1 MSQNPVVAPTDA
13 PDVLRCPPP
22 EVSAEDARRLLAEHW
37 GIEVT
42 TLTNFP
48 SERDVNLMVNGEYV
62 LKVSNPAE
70 PLDVIDMET
79 RVLRHAQ
86 SVAPDLSVPRTI
98 STVTGQDQ
106 VTMLD
111 RSGRSC
117 AARLITV
124 LPGLVAEG
132 LPVTKELAES
142 MGAICARAS
151 IALQGF
157 FHPAAGRIID
167 WDVRR
172 AAEVLAEASP
182 QALQVSEGSFAELK
196 ERCRAAGQAAY
207 ALPSGVNH
215 ADVTLTNVMVT
226 DGTISGLIDFGDM
239 HHTAHVCDLAI
250 ALTSVLRNTAS
261 RQVVGIWELTRAV
274 IDGYQRHRPLS
285 PDEVD
290 ILGDLVLCRLALT
303 LAISARRGR
312 EYEGNSAYINQWD
325 APAIRVLQELSSIS
339 SEELT
344 ARLRRIAG
352 TSHIRR
358 ADGEGGSARAEPDLL
373 DRRGRVMGGSLS
385 PLFYERPLQ
394 IVRGTGPWLV
404 DADGNR
410 YLDAY
415 NNVAVVGHA
424 HPAVVQAVSRQLAT
438 VNPHSRYLHPN
449 VVELAER
456 LVATTPEGLD
466 TVLFTTSG
474 TEANDL
480 AWRLATAWTGGSGA
494 VIAEYAYHGS
504 SKWLA
509 DLSPNEWPSGYRPA
523 HVATFAAPR
532 AETGGID
539 HATAVDRIA
548 AAAGELRAAGDIPAL
563 VLADI
568 GFTSEGILDAP
579 DPFVQGLADGAH
591 AQDALFLADEVQ
603 AGFGR
608 IGPPLWRF
616 AAHGVVPDLVTLG
629 KPMGAGYPIG
639 AVITRREIADRLAE
653 EYEYFSTFAATPA
666 AAVASLAVLDVL
678 QDSDILDSVVTVGCY
693 LREQL
698 RDLAQGHDRL
708 GSVRG
713 SGLIAG
719 VDILGPDGTPDRRYA
734 RTVLN
739 ALTRHGVLA
748 GLTGPTGAVLKIRP
762 PLIWEPSHVDR
773 LISALRLTLEA
784 TG

>member
-1 MSQNPVVAPTDA
+1 MSHTPVAGPA
-13 PDVLRCPPP
+13 SGPDVLRCPPP
-22 EVSAEDARRLLAEHW
+22 ELSAEDAERLLAEQW
-37 GIEVT
+37 GIEVV
-42 TLTNFP
+42 TLTNLP
-48 SERDVNLMVNGEYV
+48 SERDVNLMVNGRYV

-79 RVLRHAQ
+79 RALRHAQ
-86 SVAPDLSVPRTI
+86 LVAPDLSLPRTI
-98 STVTGQDQ
+98 STVDGQDQ
-106 VTMLD
+106 ATVLD
-111 RSGRSC
+111 RSGRSS

-124 LPGLVAEG
+124 LPGVVAEG

-157 FHPAAGRIID
+157 FHPAAARAID

-172 AAEVLAEASP
+172 AAEVLADASP
-182 QALQVSEGSFAELK
+182 QTLQLSEESFAEL
-196 ERCRAAGQAAY
+196 EQRCRTAGQAAY

-215 ADVTLTNVMVT
+215 ADVTLTNVLVT
-226 DGTISGLIDFGDM
+226 DGSVTGLIDFGDT

-250 ALTSVLRNTAS
+250 ALTSVLRNTAP
-261 RQVVGIWELTRAV
+261 RQVVGSWELTRAV
-274 IDGYQRHRPLS
+274 IDGYQRHRVLS

-303 LAISARRGR
+303 LTISARRGR
-312 EYEGNSAYINQWD
+312 EYEDNSAYINQWD
-325 APAIRVLQELSSIS
+325 AAAIRVLRELTSIS
-339 SEELT
+339 ADELT
-344 ARLRRIAG
+344 ARLHRIAG
-352 TSHIRR
+352 T
-358 ADGEGGSARAEPDLL
+358 ARLPRTGRGDHHATGPELL
-373 DRRGRVMGGSLS
+373 DRRHRVMGGSLS

-394 IVRGTGPWLV
+394 IVRGTGPWLI

-424 HPAVVQAVSRQLAT
+424 HPTVVQAMSRQLAV
-438 VNPHSRYLHPN
+438 VNPHSRYLHPH

-456 LVATTPEGLD
+456 LVATMPDGLD

-480 AWRLATAWTGGSGA
+480 AWRLATAWTGGNGA
-494 VIAEYAYHGS
+494 VIAEHAYHGS

-509 DLSPNEWPSGYRPA
+509 DLSPNEWPAGHRPA

-532 AETGGID
+532 AEAGGID
-539 HATAVDRIA
+539 HATAVDRVAI
-548 AAAGELRAAGDIPAL
+548 AAGELRVAGDRPAL
-563 VLADI
+563 VLADL

-579 DPFVQGLADGAH
+579 DSFVRGLVDGAH
-591 AQDALFLADEVQ
+591 AQGALFLADEVQ
-603 AGFGR
+603 VGFGR
-608 IGPPLWRF
+608 IGPALWRF
-616 AAHGVVPDLVTLG
+616 AAHGLVPDLVTLG

-639 AVITRREIADRLAE
+639 AVVTRREIADRLAE
-653 EYEYFSTFAATPA
+653 KYAYFSTFAATPA
-666 AAVASLAVLDVL
+666 AAAASLAVLDIL
-678 QDSDILDSVVTVGCY
+678 QDSDILDNVVPVGSH

-698 RDLAQGHDRL
+698 RDLAAGHDRL

-719 VDILGPDGTPDRRYA
+719 IDILGPDGTPDRRYA
-734 RTVLN
+734 RAVLN
-739 ALTRHGVLA
+739 TLTRHGVLA
-748 GLTGPTGAVLKIRP
+748 GLTGPAGAVLKIRP
-762 PLIWEPSHVDR
+762 PLIWETQHVDR
-773 LISALRLTLEA
+773 LVSALRLTLEA

>member
-1 MSQNPVVAPTDA
+1 MSQNIVVGPEDTL
-13 PDVLRCPPP
+13 DVLRCPPP
-22 EVSAEDARRLLAEHW
+22 ELSAEDAGRLLSEHW
-37 GIEVT
+37 GIEVVA
-42 TLTNFP
+42 LTNFP
-48 SERDVNLMVNGEYV
+48 SERDVNLMVNGQYV
-62 LKVSNPAE
+62 LKVSNSAE
-70 PLDVIDMET
+70 PLEVIDMET
-79 RVLRHAQ
+79 QALRHAQ
-86 SVAPDLSVPRTI
+86 LVAPDLSLPRTI
-98 STVTGQDQ
+98 STIDGQDR
-106 VTMLD
+106 VTVQD
-111 RSGRSC
+111 GSGRSC

-124 LPGLVAEG
+124 LPGVVAEG
-132 LPVTKELAES
+132 LPLTKELAES

-157 FHPAAGRIID
+157 FHPAAGRVID

-172 AAEVLAEASP
+172 AAGVLADATP
-182 QALQVSEGSFAELK
+182 QTLQLSEESFAELK

-215 ADVTLTNVMVT
+215 ADVTLSNVMVT
-226 DGTISGLIDFGDM
+226 DGTITGLIDFGDT

-250 ALTSVLRNTAS
+250 ALTSVLRNTAP

-274 IDGYQRHRPLS
+274 IDGYQRHRALS

-303 LAISARRGR
+303 LTISARRGS
-312 EYEGNSAYINQWD
+312 EYEGNSAYINQWN
-325 APAIRVLQELSSIS
+325 APTVRVLHELTSIS

-344 ARLRRIAG
+344 ARLHRIAG
-352 TSHIRR
+352 TSR
-358 ADGEGGSARAEPDLL
+358 APRASRQGGSAGTDPGLL
-373 DRRGRVMGGSLS
+373 ARRHHVMGGRLS

-394 IVRGTGPWLV
+394 IVRGTGPWLI

-424 HPAVVQAVSRQLAT
+424 HPAVVQAVSRQLAA

-456 LVATTPEGLD
+456 LVATMPDGLD

-480 AWRLATAWTGGSGA
+480 AWRLATAWTGGNGA

-509 DLSPNEWPSGYRPA
+509 DLSPNEWPAGYRPA

-532 AETGGID
+532 AETGGLD

-548 AAAGELRAAGDIPAL
+548 AAAGELRTAGDIPAL

-579 DPFVQGLADGAH
+579 DPFVQGLVDGAH
-591 AQDALFLADEVQ
+591 AQGALFLADEVQ

-616 AAHGVVPDLVTLG
+616 AAHRVVPDLVTLG

-639 AVITRREIADRLAE
+639 AVVTRREIADRLAE

-666 AAVASLAVLDVL
+666 AAAASLAVLDVL
-678 QDSDILDSVVTVGCY
+678 QDSDILDSVVTVGCH

-698 RDLAQGHDRL
+698 RVLAQGHDRL

-719 VDILGPDGTPDRRYA
+719 MDILGPDGIPDRRYA

-739 ALTRHGVLA
+739 TLTRHGVLA

-762 PLIWEPSHVDR
+762 PLIWESQHVDR
-773 LISALRLTLEA
+773 LISALRLSLA
-784 TG
+784 GG